1 MARPD
6 ALRTRR
12 CRRAALRPGGAFDA
26 FRHSERVL
34 RDVVSSK
41 GVFSMARAFVPAV
54 LLLLP
59 ALALGQAAPEVKAE
73 AAPAASA
80 PQPAPAATAISI
92 DPGTAAKPAEPA
104 ASTVAVD
111 PRTWGKPEPEWKS
124 HRELAGHVFVPS
136 TIILDP
142 FSQTAF
148 GLKFGLGGGSAT
160 GPTLDWSGFPLRRT
174 TLTTASASGRRFRS
188 DSWSGSRP
196 GWPSGETPTSGA
208 EGNRSW

>member
-1 MARPD
+1 
-6 ALRTRR
+6 
-12 CRRAALRPGGAFDA
+12 
-26 FRHSERVL
+26 
-34 RDVVSSK
+34 
-41 GVFSMARAFVPAV
+41 MARAFVPAV

-160 GPTLDWSGFPLRRT
+160 GPTLDWSGFPNQLPT
-174 TLTTASASGRRFRS
+174 VVPASKDYPYYGLGFGTEFRS